1 MCLKKLLTKK
11 TIKTTTRER
20 LGETSA
26 CMPGPASHKYII
38 YSLRKFS
45 SGTEN
50 QLGKAKGARLE
61 EKLFETENQ
70 RGFGAGLQLLS
81 YTILHMTY
89 FARRR
94 LGSKIKK
101 RPLDVVSSL
110 CSFSLNPSIYFLYS
124 LFGLQ
129 SLLYAANI
137 ALHSTLTQMGKK
149 SCLLVTLAEHHCSL
163 NPGK

>member
-1 MCLKKLLTKK
+1 MLKKAFDKK

-38 YSLRKFS
+38 YSLLKFS

-94 LGSKIKK
+94 LGGKIKK

-137 ALHSTLTQMGKK
+137 ALYIQLSHKWGKK
-149 SCLLVTLAEHHCSL
+149 VVSSSH
-163 NPGK
+163 

>member
-1 MCLKKLLTKK
+1 
-11 TIKTTTRER
+11 
-20 LGETSA
+20 
-26 CMPGPASHKYII
+26 MPGPASHKYII
-38 YSLRKFS
+38 YSLLKFS

-89 FARRR
+89 FARR
-94 LGSKIKK
+94 LGGKIKK

-149 SCLLVTLAEHHCSL
+149 SCLLVTLAEHYCSL